1 LLRECLASSDSW
13 LSSLTTRI
21 RAYCGVASKG
31 FGIGNQ
37 QVVMPPEPDCKRQN
51 ARLRRQT
58 GLAPREFGAP
68 DSQAANPIPVCS
80 PVNNY
85 GARRAVDERRFACGW
100 TPGAVA
106 RIPQITSLDPGRP
119 GVQAGLQPAAARQ
132 TGAYR
137 PAARVSSYLE

>member
-1 LLRECLASSDSW
+1 MAFLCHDQNQGTLRPC
-13 LSSLTTRI
+13 
-21 RAYCGVASKG
+21 
-31 FGIGNQ
+31 Q
-37 QVVMPPEPDCKRQN
+37 QGLRHGESAGCHAAG
-51 ARLRRQT
+51 ARLEAENGPLRQQT

-119 GVQAGLQPAAARQ
+119 GVQAGLQPAARQ

-137 PAARVSSYLE
+137 SAAWVSSYLE